1 MPFALA
7 QKVHVP
13 MLSAVLA
20 LIVPTVQSSDNCNQ
34 SSPFGLLAGYSPGGD
49 VNEHSKI
56 DLDIQ
61 DMIAAPDLVAAKLM
75 YTAGG
80 NSKVSGGRT
89 RTVRGFSTGAKRR
102 STSSEISNL
111 ASTRHAQAR
120 AKEPFELLANP
131 HRVSSVQ
138 FCAP

>member
-20 LIVPTVQSSDNCNQ
+20 LIVPTVQTSDNCNK
-34 SSPFGLLAGYSPGGD
+34 SSPFGLFMAGYSPRGD
-49 VNEHSKI
+49 LGEHNKI
-56 DLDIQ
+56 DLDIR

-80 NSKVSGGRT
+80 NSKISGGRT
-89 RTVRGFSTGAKRR
+89 RTVQFFSTGAKRK
-102 STSSEISNL
+102 STSSEISNP
-111 ASTRHAQAR
+111 ASTCHAPVR
-120 AKEPFELLANP
+120 ATAPLLANP
-131 HRVSSVQ
+131 HRLG
-138 FCAP
+138 